1 MNTEKSTP
9 VNQSDSN
16 PVKKPAVQ
24 YIVSTSIGVL
34 LIVLLAASAYYGIFN
49 F

>member
-1 MNTEKSTP
+1 MKTENAPNST
-9 VNQSDSN
+9 NSESN

-24 YIVSTSIGVL
+24 YVVSTSIGVL
-34 LIVLLAASAYYGIFN
+34 LIIVLAASAYYGIFR

>member
-1 MNTEKSTP
+1 MKTENST
-9 VNQSDSN
+9 NLNKSDSN

-24 YIVSTSIGVL
+24 YVVSTSIGVL
-34 LIVLLAASAYYGIFN
+34 LIILLAASAYYGIFR